1 MDAITRKAK
10 LDELKGNQLNIA
22 MTGIPLRYKG
32 TTRTEIVYPYSSR
45 LFGIQQV

>member
-22 MTGIPLRYKG
+22 MTGIHYG
-32 TTRTEIVYPYSSR
+32 V
-45 LFGIQQV
+45 

>member
-1 MDAITRKAK
+1 MDAITRKTK

-32 TTRTEIVYPYSSR
+32 TTRTEIVYRIPR
-45 LFGIQQV
+45 II